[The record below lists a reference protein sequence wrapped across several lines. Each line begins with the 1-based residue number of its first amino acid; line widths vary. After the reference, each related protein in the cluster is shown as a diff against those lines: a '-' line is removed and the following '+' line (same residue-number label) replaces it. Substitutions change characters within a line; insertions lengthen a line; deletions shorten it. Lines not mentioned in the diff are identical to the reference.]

1 MKKILGIVVLGLLC
15 CNISFADFYKTGQE
29 VEDQIIFSKKVKIDL
44 PEGKWTIAARQF
56 WNYHGLNLEEYTLVK
71 TENNEFIEG
80 IRIGQF
86 QIAGIVEARIN
97 SALYEVLFKNKYDGC
112 YERPEYFLLEFYAKG
127 NTHNCFWVMHQDID
141 KELNNPD
148 DPASKGGNVILK
160 KWIKDNSIK
169 LPKIILSSDHS
180 YFSRLTGGTWFV
192 VGYSANPKI
201 FDAPKNKFYTEESSE
216 YHKYN
221 IEKFPEHK
229 KTMQKWLSISA
240 ERHKR
245 FEENVNARNS
255 NKLNLSNYYSAKIK
269 PKDDK
274 NKSSSEVITQIKQLN
289 DLYKAG
295 VLTKEEFEKAKK
307 MILN

>member
-1 MKKILGIVVLGLLC
+1 MKKILGIVVLGLLL
-15 CNISFADFYKTGQE
+15 CNICLADNYKTGQE
-29 VEDQIIFSKKVKIDL
+29 VEGQIVFSKKVKIDL
-44 PEGKWTIAARQF
+44 PEGKWTIAARQL

-71 TENNEFIEG
+71 TENNEFLEG
-80 IRIGQF
+80 IIIGQF
-86 QIAGIVEARIN
+86 QLAGIVEARIN
-97 SALYEVLFKNKYDGC
+97 SALYEILFKNKYDGC

-127 NTHNCFWVMHQDID
+127 NSHNCFWVMHEDLD

-148 DPASKGGNVILK
+148 DPALRGANRLIK
-160 KWIKDNSIK
+160 KWLKDNSIK
-169 LPKIILSSDHS
+169 LPKITLGSEHS

-201 FDAPKNKFYTEESSE
+201 FGSPKNKFYTEESSE

-229 KTMQKWLSISA
+229 KVMQKWISISA
-240 ERHKR
+240 ERHKQ
-245 FEENVNARNS
+245 FEKNVNARNS
-255 NKLNLSNYYSAKIK
+255 NKLDLSNYYSAKIK
-269 PKDDK
+269 PKYNK
-274 NKSSSEVITQIKQLN
+274 NKLSSEVITQIKQLN

-307 MILN
+307 KILN